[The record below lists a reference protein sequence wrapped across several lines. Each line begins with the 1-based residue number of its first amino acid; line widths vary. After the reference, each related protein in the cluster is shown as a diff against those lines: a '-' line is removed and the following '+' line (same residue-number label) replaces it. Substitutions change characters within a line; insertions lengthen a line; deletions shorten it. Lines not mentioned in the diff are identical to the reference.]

1 MRDEPLIG
9 VEDRE
14 VVVQRD
20 YQSLVIIKR
29 TSSYSGKLRSH
40 GSIFS
45 GIMMG
50 LDLILT
56 GYL

>member
-14 VVVQRD
+14 AVVQRD

-29 TSSYSGKLRSH
+29 TSSYSGKLRRH